1 MLNRAIT
8 CFTSSRNMFVFYIDR
23 YNKSMPEVVL
33 KLILI
38 FAVTTLAS
46 SIGLSFWQSFKRL
59 RRDRAFS
66 TIQKRMNNQ
75 STSMKEFSELL
86 VRYRLMNQTQSF
98 ECQMNL
104 LANQHLWFQNEIK
117 KIKKKLGV

>member
-1 MLNRAIT
+1 
-8 CFTSSRNMFVFYIDR
+8 MFVFYIDR